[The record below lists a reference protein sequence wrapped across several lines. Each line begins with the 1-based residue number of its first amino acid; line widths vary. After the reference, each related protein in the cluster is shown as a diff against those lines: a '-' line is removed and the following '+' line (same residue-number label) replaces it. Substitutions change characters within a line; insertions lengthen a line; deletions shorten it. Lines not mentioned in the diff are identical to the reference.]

1 MPAVSL
7 LAFPL
12 FSDSDSVFIKHLGFW
27 TLSSRGFPTHFPC
40 RNPSVFYSPVHMPLL
55 PGSPLP
61 FSLHILVRGQKKK
74 KKPTNT
80 SIVWSAS
87 LNTVEHLF
95 SQAWRTLLSFGG
107 SKQPYTSSPLLS
119 GEIGIDH
126 SGWQGWAR
134 LVQKGNGLTLA
145 GFSKMAK

>member
-12 FSDSDSVFIKHLGFW
+12 FSDSVFIKHLGFW
-27 TLSSRGFPTHFPC
+27 TLSNRGFPTHFPH
-40 RNPSVFYSPVHMPLL
+40 RNPSVFYSQVQMPLL

-74 KKPTNT
+74 NNT

-87 LNTVEHLF
+87 LNTVEYLF
-95 SQAWRTLLSFGG
+95 SQAWRTLLSFGR
-107 SKQPYTSSPLLS
+107 SKQPYTSFPLLP
-119 GEIGIDH
+119 GEIGIYH
-126 SGWQGWAR
+126 SGRAGVGKASS
-134 LVQKGNGLTLA
+134 KGEWPDPGR
-145 GFSKMAK
+145 GFPR